1 MKHLG
6 TAFFALGL
14 LTACPAQAESWTC
27 TYPGF
32 GPNRQ
37 AVTIKLNSD
46 GDDLIDQPA
55 QLGAPKF
62 HIVRDNSLAIVGV
75 YTGAIRDTRG
85 ARIYEGAVLIEKST
99 GKFILTRAQIGIQPS
114 YAEGLCTHNDD

>member
-6 TAFFALGL
+6 AAFFALGL

-37 AVTIKLNSD
+37 AITIKLNSD
-46 GDDLIDQPA
+46 GDDLVEQ
-55 QLGAPKF
+55 QLGVPKF
-62 HIVRDNSLAIVGV
+62 HIVRDNSLAIV
-75 YTGAIRDTRG
+75 
-85 ARIYEGAVLIEKST
+85 AVIPLPLATLPVCVS
-99 GKFILTRAQIGIQPS
+99 GGRSPS
-114 YAEGLCTHNDD
+114 PK

>member
-6 TAFFALGL
+6 AAFFALGL

-37 AVTIKLNSD
+37 AITIKLNSD
-46 GDDLIDQPA
+46 GDDLVEQ
-55 QLGAPKF
+55 QLGVPKF
-62 HIVRDNSLAIVGV
+62 HIVRDNSLAIVAV
-75 YTGAIRDTRG
+75 NTGAISNTRIWG
-85 ARIYEGAVLIEKST
+85 SVVLIEKST

>member
-32 GPNRQ
+32 SPNRQ
-37 AVTIKLNSD
+37 AITIKFNSD
-46 GDDLIDQPA
+46 GDDLVEQ
-55 QLGAPKF
+55 QVGEPKF
-62 HIVRDNSLAIVGV
+62 HIVRDNSLAIVAV
-75 YTGAIRDTRG
+75 YTGAISGTTG
-85 ARIYEGAVLIEKST
+85 VRIWGSVILIEKST
-99 GKFILTRAQIGIQPS
+99 GKFIYNRAQIGIQPS

>member
-32 GPNRQ
+32 SPNRQ
-37 AVTIKLNSD
+37 AITIKFNSD
-46 GDDLIDQPA
+46 GDDLVEQ
-55 QLGAPKF
+55 QVGEPKF
-62 HIVRDNSLAIVGV
+62 HIVRDNSLAIVAV
-75 YTGAIRDTRG
+75 YTGAISGTTG
-85 ARIYEGAVLIEKST
+85 VRILGSVILIEKST
-99 GKFILTRAQIGIQPS
+99 GKFIYNRAQIGIQPS